1 MEYHFEDA
9 HQPEKAVIG
18 AVLAQPQKVYEATTI
33 LDVSDFTFAHARIFE
48 ACVDIANNG
57 GLPEITAVADHLT
70 SKGLL
75 EKIGGLAYLIECERY
90 EAMGLAEMCRRV
102 REHAHR
108 RRLLKLCE
116 IAERGVRDGKP
127 IDECLGE
134 VESVLLNIRAN
145 NIQSQIF
152 HVKDFAL
159 SVVDD
164 LYRAKKRGCDLI
176 GLATG
181 IQALDD
187 ATGGIRS
194 GELWIIGAL
203 PGRGKTAL
211 GLQIAAANAANGVP
225 TLVFSLEMA
234 KELVLQRILAAGSGV
249 KAGRIRNPNFLS
261 ERDLRDLQE
270 AAANCAEWPLYV
282 DESSQLTVDELRARA
297 KLFVRRRGVKLIVA
311 DYLRLIRA
319 GGRELRE
326 QVGNAADCLRRI
338 AKEENIAVVGLSQLK
353 RPENINDRPNMLG
366 LKESGD
372 IEAHAHVCLLLHQ
385 PVNESGEFTHE
396 DEIII
401 GKQRN
406 GPLGTERVI
415 FDHNTLTFIS
425 RTHMPGVAT

>member
-1 MEYHFEDA
+1 MEYQIEDA
-9 HQPEKAVIG
+9 NQPEKAVIG
-18 AVLAQPQKVYEATTI
+18 AILAHPQKVYEAMTLLT
-33 LDVSDFTFAHARIFE
+33 VSEFTFAHSRIFE
-48 ACVDIANNG
+48 ACVEIANQG
-57 GLPEITAVADHLT
+57 GLPETLAVCDHLANR
-70 SKGLL
+70 GLL

-108 RRLLKLCE
+108 RRLLRLCE
-116 IAERGVRDGKP
+116 LVTKGLREGKP
-127 IDECLGE
+127 VGECLEE
-134 VESVLLNIRAN
+134 VESGLLSVHAN
-145 NIQSQIF
+145 NIQSDIF

-159 SVVDD
+159 AVVDD
-164 LYRAKKRGCDLI
+164 LYRVKRRGSDLI
-176 GLATG
+176 GLTTG
-181 IQALDD
+181 IQPLDD
-187 ATGGIRS
+187 ATGGIRA

-211 GLQIAAANAANGVP
+211 GLQIAAANADRDAA
-225 TLVFSLEMA
+225 TLIFSLEMA
-234 KELVLQRILAAGSGV
+234 KELVMQRILAAKSRV

-261 ERDLRDLQE
+261 DADLRNLQE
-270 AAANCAEWPLYV
+270 TAASCAAWPLYV

-297 KLFVRRRGVKLIVA
+297 KLFVRRHGVKLIIA

-338 AKEENIAVVGLSQLK
+338 AKEENVAVVGLSQLK

-372 IEAHAHVCLLLHQ
+372 IEAHAHVCLLLYQ
-385 PVNESGEFTHE
+385 PVNENGEFTHE
-396 DEIII
+396 DEIIV

-406 GPLGTERVI
+406 GPLGTEKVR
-415 FDHNTLTFIS
+415 FDHNTLTFKS
-425 RTHMPGVAT
+425 RTNLPEVSA

>member
-1 MEYHFEDA
+1 M
-9 HQPEKAVIG
+9 
-18 AVLAQPQKVYEATTI
+18 
-33 LDVSDFTFAHARIFE
+33 
-48 ACVDIANNG
+48 
-57 GLPEITAVADHLT
+57 
-70 SKGLL
+70 
-75 EKIGGLAYLIECERY
+75 
-90 EAMGLAEMCRRV
+90 
-102 REHAHR
+102 
-108 RRLLKLCE
+108 
-116 IAERGVRDGKP
+116 
-127 IDECLGE
+127 
-134 VESVLLNIRAN
+134 
-145 NIQSQIF
+145 
-152 HVKDFAL
+152 
-159 SVVDD
+159 DD
-164 LYRAKKRGCDLI
+164 LYRVKKRGCDLI

-234 KELVLQRILAAGSGV
+234 KELVLQRILAAISGV

-270 AAANCAEWPLYV
+270 AAAKCAEWPLYV

-297 KLFVRRRGVKLIVA
+297 KLFVRRHRVKLIVA

-372 IEAHAHVCLLLHQ
+372 IEAHAHVCLLLYQ

-415 FDHNTLTFIS
+415 FDHNTLTFKS
-425 RTHMPGVAT
+425 RTHMPEVAT

>member
-1 MEYHFEDA
+1 MEYEIEDA

-18 AVLAQPQKVYEATTI
+18 AILAHPQKIYEAMT
-33 LDVSDFTFAHARIFE
+33 LLGVSDFTFAHARIFE
-48 ACVDIANNG
+48 ACVEIANEG
-57 GLPEITAVADHLT
+57 GLPETLAVCDHLT
-70 SKGLL
+70 NMGLL

-90 EAMGLAEMCRRV
+90 EAMGLAEMCKRV

-108 RRLLKLCE
+108 RRLLKVCE
-116 IAERGVRDGKP
+116 LATKDLREGKP
-127 IDECLGE
+127 VSECVEE
-134 VESVLLNIRAN
+134 VESGLLSVQAN
-145 NIQSQIF
+145 NIQSEIF

-159 SVVDD
+159 AVVDG
-164 LYRAKKRGCDLI
+164 LYRIKRRGSDLI
-176 GLATG
+176 GLSTG

-187 ATGGIRS
+187 ATGGIRA
-194 GELWIIGAL
+194 GELWIIGA
-203 PGRGKTAL
+203 AL
-211 GLQIAAANAANGVP
+211 GLQIAAANADQDVP

-234 KELVLQRILAAGSGV
+234 KELVMQRILAAKSGV

-261 ERDLRDLQE
+261 DADLRNLQE
-270 AAANCAEWPLYV
+270 TAANCAAWPLYV

-297 KLFVRRRGVKLIVA
+297 KLFVRRHGVKLIVA

-338 AKEENIAVVGLSQLK
+338 AKEENVAVVGLSQLK

-372 IEAHAHVCLLLHQ
+372 IEAHAHVCLLLYQ
-385 PVNESGEFTHE
+385 PVNESGEFTHD

-406 GPLGTERVI
+406 GPLGTERVK
-415 FDHNTLTFIS
+415 FDHNTLTFKS
-425 RTHMPGVAT
+425 RTNLPEVSA